1 MYLCRYIEVQHQTK
15 TDLKFWFTVLFVKNP
30 PPRGC
35 IAFSVNQREWA
46 QLSIN
51 QPISITSYPNN
62 TELDFLC
69 TIEAEIDFFQK
80 KLVYDCFL
88 ICLTI

>member
-1 MYLCRYIEVQHQTK
+1 MLNKIMFRYIEVQHQLK
-15 TDLKFWFTVLFVKNP
+15 PDLKFWFTILFVKNP

-51 QPISITSYPNN
+51 QPISITSYPGN
-62 TELDFLC
+62 TAIDFLC
-69 TIEAEIDFFQK
+69 SVEAEIDYFQK
-80 KLVYDCFL
+80 NK
-88 ICLTI
+88 

>member
-1 MYLCRYIEVQHQTK
+1 MS
-15 TDLKFWFTVLFVKNP
+15 VKNP

-51 QPISITSYPNN
+51 QPISVAWYANN
-62 TELDFLC
+62 TALDFLC
-69 TIEAEIDFFQK
+69 SVEAEIEYFQK
-80 KLVYDCFL
+80 K
-88 ICLTI
+88 

>member
-1 MYLCRYIEVQHQTK
+1 MYLYRYIEVQHQTK
-15 TDLKFWFTVLFVKNP
+15 TDLKFWFTVLFVENP

-51 QPISITSYPNN
+51 QQIIITSYPNN
-62 TELDFLC
+62 TQLDFLC
-69 TIEAEIDFFQK
+69 SIEAEIDYYQK
-80 KLVYDCFL
+80 KLVNDYFFNCFV
-88 ICLTI
+88 I

>member
-1 MYLCRYIEVQHQTK
+1 
-15 TDLKFWFTVLFVKNP
+15 VKNP

-51 QPISITSYPNN
+51 QPISITSYPGN
-62 TELDFLC
+62 TAIDFLC
-69 TIEAEIDFFQK
+69 SVEAEIDYFQK
-80 KLVYDCFL
+80 NKLVHYFVFKINKKKNTKDM
-88 ICLTI
+88 

>member
-1 MYLCRYIEVQHQTK
+1 M
-15 TDLKFWFTVLFVKNP
+15 LFVKNP

-51 QPISITSYPNN
+51 QTISIVAYPS
-62 TELDFLC
+62 TKELDFLC
-69 TIEAEIDFFQK
+69 SVEAEIDYFQK
-80 KLVYDCFL
+80 NK
-88 ICLTI
+88 